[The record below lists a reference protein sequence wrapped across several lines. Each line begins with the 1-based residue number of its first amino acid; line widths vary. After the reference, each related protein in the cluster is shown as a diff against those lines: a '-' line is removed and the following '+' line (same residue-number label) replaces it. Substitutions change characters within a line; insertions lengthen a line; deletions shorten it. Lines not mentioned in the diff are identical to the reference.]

1 MSVDLGKS
9 LGKEPASQPD
19 KGLGPDLGKKDRIDR
34 LAALTATGPDE
45 AGVSLTRDAFRRLRR
60 NPVAIFGA
68 FLVLIFVFV
77 AVFAPWL
84 APKDPKTLYL
94 IAEVRPNNI
103 PGSQAGFPLGV
114 DNLGRDELSRL
125 ILGSQQSLLIGIVS
139 TLMGLTA
146 GMALGILAGGLGGR
160 VDTVVMRF
168 VDIMLSIPGL
178 LMAIT
183 VALLLG
189 FNPFSIMVAIAV
201 TQIPIFARLL
211 RGSMLAQRNSDY
223 AVASRCL
230 GVPASKIIFGHVL
243 PNSVSPVIV
252 QATLSLATAIIEA
265 AALSFLGLGNADR
278 SIPEWG
284 SMLADAQDFLTVAP
298 QLAFYP
304 CICIVIAALGF
315 TLLGEALREALD
327 PKFRR

>member
-1 MSVDLGKS
+1 VTI
-9 LGKEPASQPD
+9 
-19 KGLGPDLGKKDRIDR
+19 DLGKKERLDR
-34 LAALTATGPDE
+34 LAELTATGPDE
-45 AGVSLTRDAFRRLRR
+45 GGVSLTRDAFRRLRR
-60 NPVAIFGA
+60 NPVALLGA
-68 FLVLIFVFV
+68 FLVFVFVFV
-77 AVFAPWL
+77 AAFAPLL

-94 IAEVRPNNI
+94 LREVRPNFI
-103 PGSQAGFPLGV
+103 PGTREGFPLGV

-125 ILGSQQSLLIGIVS
+125 ILGSQQSLLIGVVS
-139 TLMGLTA
+139 TIMGLA
-146 GMALGILAGGLGGR
+146 VGMAFGILAGGLGGR
-160 VDTVVMRF
+160 IDTVVMRL

-189 FNPFSIMVAIAV
+189 FNQFSIMVAIAV
-201 TQIPIFARLL
+201 TQVPIFARLL

-230 GVPASKIIFGHVL
+230 GVPQRRIIFGHVL

-278 SIPEWG
+278 AIPEWG
-284 SMLADAQDFLTVAP
+284 SMLAEAQDFLTVAP
-298 QLAFYP
+298 RLAFYP